1 MAVFSAFSYNHLLLA
16 LFSTITYL
24 YDFRAQ
30 TIEAARA
37 ESEKIKQLG
46 LAEAHA
52 IKLVGKAEAERMK
65 MKATVYKQYGDAAI
79 MNIVLESLP
88 KVNNDN

>member
-1 MAVFSAFSYNHLLLA
+1 MAVFSAFSYNHLLLT
-16 LFSTITYL
+16 LFSTITHL
-24 YDFRAQ
+24 YHFRAQ